1 MSKYILLFVSSYDCE
16 PCNKVMLFL
25 DKTYNHIKK
34 NIYTEIEL
42 VHLKC
47 RVKSELNSILDKNN
61 INIIFKKFILS
72 FPGIFLIDK
81 NEWDESLLNYK
92 NEYRFNRLRI
102 YRNNWIQYKDDIRL
116 ERINKFNLLD
126 PLHLEIWISDTIQD
140 LNSDKKKITVENNV
154 EKFIKK
160 IDNEPEQNNYV
171 PPFKIGELFKSID
184 NTECPT
190 YNVLKRPNKYK

>member
-34 NIYTEIEL
+34 NIYTDIEL

-47 RVKSELNSILDKNN
+47 RVKSELFNILDKNN
-61 INIIFKKFILS
+61 INIIFKKFIQS

-92 NEYRFNRLRI
+92 NEYKFSRLRI
-102 YRNNWIQYKDDIRL
+102 YCKNWIQYKDEIRL

-126 PLHLEIWISDTIQD
+126 PLHLEIWISDTIQE
-140 LNSDKKKITVENNV
+140 LNADKKKLNTNNV
-154 EKFIKK
+154 ETFLNK
-160 IDNEPEQNNYV
+160 INNEPEPEKYV
-171 PPFKIGELFKSID
+171 PPMKIGELFRPID
-184 NTECPT
+184 NSECPT
-190 YNVLKRPNKYK
+190 YTVHKRNKKF